1 MGQTLSHDHR
11 QKWVFVVLN
20 INWRYVQRKNVVNNV
35 DMSQYHVEHQDATDK
50 NKNSML
56 TSFTHIACIQQIMT
70 YVHININV
78 CSYSTLIIRE
88 IVKI

>member
-1 MGQTLSHDHR
+1 
-11 QKWVFVVLN
+11 
-20 INWRYVQRKNVVNNV
+20 
-35 DMSQYHVEHQDATDK
+35 MSQYHVEHQDATDK

-88 IVKI
+88 IVKIYFLYKKPLVLGRAFSRHCVVSIL